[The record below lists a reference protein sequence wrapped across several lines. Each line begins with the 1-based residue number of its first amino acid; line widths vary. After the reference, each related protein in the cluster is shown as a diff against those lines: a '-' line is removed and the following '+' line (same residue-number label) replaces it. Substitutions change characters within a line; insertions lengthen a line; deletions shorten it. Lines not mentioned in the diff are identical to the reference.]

1 MRTAKAT
8 LAAALSLAALLGVA
22 GQAAASTNLLVNG
35 SFEDI
40 TGAAPQSWGG
50 YTFGDGFS
58 TLPGWSVVSG
68 NVDVTTNASGWSPAY
83 DGVDSLDI
91 NGWEAG
97 TISQSF
103 ADKAG
108 ATYTVFFAYS
118 RNAAG
123 APDPATADVTAGDQ
137 TVHVSSPNDP
147 SQFGTVG
154 AMLWK
159 TDSFTFVGTGHDS
172 ITLAAT
178 VPGNGGVFFD
188 DIRVSGPAAV
198 PEPAS
203 WALMIGGF
211 GLAGAALRRRRSAA
225 ACA

>member
-1 MRTAKAT
+1 MRIAKTT
-8 LAAALSLAALLGVA
+8 LAAALSAAALLGLA
-22 GQAAASTNLLVNG
+22 GQAAATDLVTNG

-40 TGAAPQSWGG
+40 TGAAYQGWGG
-50 YTFGDGFS
+50 YTFGAGFS
-58 TLPGWSVVSG
+58 TLPSWTVVSG
-68 NVDVTTNASGWSPAY
+68 SVDVTTNASGWSPAY
-83 DGVDSLDI
+83 AGVNSLDI

-97 TISQSF
+97 EISQSF

-108 ATYTVFFAYS
+108 ATYTVSFAYS

-123 APDPATADVTAGDQ
+123 APDPATADVSVGGQ
-137 TVHVSSPNDP
+137 TVHVSSQNDP

-188 DIRVSGPAAV
+188 DIQVNGPAAV

-225 ACA
+225 VCA

>member
-1 MRTAKAT
+1 MRSFKTA
-8 LAAALSLAALLGVA
+8 LAAASVIALLGVA
-22 GQAAASTNLLVNG
+22 TSAGAANLLVNG
-35 SFEDI
+35 GFEDV
-40 TGAAPQSWGG
+40 GDAAFQSWGG
-50 YTFGDGFS
+50 YTFGAGFS
-58 TLPGWSVVSG
+58 TLPGWTVDFGS
-68 NVDVTTNASGWSPAY
+68 VDVTTNASGWSPAAE
-83 DGVDSLDI
+83 GQNSLDI

-97 TISQSF
+97 QISQSF

-108 ATYTVFFAYS
+108 ATYTVFFDYS

-123 APDPATADVTAGDQ
+123 APDPATADVTAGGQ

-188 DIRVSGPAAV
+188 DIRVSAAV
-198 PEPAS
+198 PEPAT
-203 WALMIGGF
+203 WGLMIVGF
-211 GLAGAALRRRRSAA
+211 GGAGALLRRRRAMVA
-225 ACA
+225 VA